1 MFESHLAYGIT
12 VWGGVSKNKLMPL
25 FRAQKQC
32 LRILFGDKDA
42 YLDKFKTC
50 ARSRPFGN
58 QKLGTEFYIRENSKP
73 LFTEH
78 KLMSVFSLYHYHSAA
93 EAFKLL
99 KFHIPISLY
108 GLFTLPERP
117 GKETF
122 LLTSRSSDSFVYG
135 ASAALNSVRS
145 KLKLTDFSITT
156 SSFKTHLKA
165 VILDQQSAGDEYE
178 WSAYNNNNNKI

>member
-1 MFESHLAYGIT
+1 M
-12 VWGGVSKNKLMPL
+12 
-25 FRAQKQC
+25 RAQKQC
-32 LRILFGDKDA
+32 LRVLFGDKET

-58 QKLGTEFYIRENSKP
+58 QKLETEFFVRENSKP
-73 LFTEH
+73 LFTEQ
-78 KLMSVFSLYHYHSAA
+78 KLMSVFSLCHYHSAA

-108 GLFTLPERP
+108 GLFTLSKRP

-122 LLTSRSSDSFVYG
+122 LLTPRSSDSFSYG
-135 ASAALNSVRS
+135 ASAALNSVRP

-156 SSFKTHLKA
+156 SSFKTELKA

-178 WSAYNNNNNKI
+178 WSAYNTDMLVTAKI